1 MKNIKTKKLKTIKT
15 KIIKTKKLETKI
27 SKSKTTKFKTTKR
40 KIKRNVKDSVFTKI
54 FGEIEYAFELY
65 KTLHPEDKEV
75 TIDDVRIV
83 TLTNVLSNGLYN
95 DLGLLIKD
103 TLLFF
108 MEDQSSW
115 SINVLPR
122 GLLYTSGTYKNYID
136 EMKLNVYGT
145 KKVVLPKP
153 ELYVLYTGNKKIR
166 GGIYSLNEEF
176 FNNEAP
182 IDLKI
187 KVITSAKKG
196 SIVQQYIDFS
206 KRYDEF
212 MKNKNF
218 SEKSVLKFIDK
229 CIKDGILSKF
239 LSKNRREIMSIMSML
254 YDQDVVDKMREYETK
269 QEAREEGMEKGQ
281 LSTLSRLIKKGIITV
296 KDAASEL
303 GVTERTFKKKM
314 AML

>member
-1 MKNIKTKKLKTIKT
+1 MKNIKTKKLKTKATKT
-15 KIIKTKKLETKI
+15 KESKVKTLKVEKFKTKT

-65 KTLHPEDKEV
+65 KTLHPEDKNV
-75 TIDDVRIV
+75 TIDDIEIV
-83 TLTNVLSNGLYN
+83 TLTTILSNGLYN
-95 DLGLLIKD
+95 DLGLLIKN

-122 GLLYTSGTYKNYID
+122 GLLYTTETYKIYID
-136 EMKLNVYGT
+136 EKKLNVYGS
-145 KKVVLPKP
+145 KKIVLPKP
-153 ELYVLYTGNKKIR
+153 ELYVIYTGKKKIR

-212 MKNKNF
+212 MLNKNF

-229 CIKDGILSKF
+229 CIKDNILSEF

-269 QEAREEGMEKGQ
+269 QEAREEGREEGQNNAMNYFEKV
-281 LSTLSRLIKKGIITV
+281 LKKAKLDTKKTKRLWKV
-296 KDAASEL
+296 
-303 GVTERTFKKKM
+303 
-314 AML
+314 

>member
-1 MKNIKTKKLKTIKT
+1 MKNKKKIKIKNKTPI
-15 KIIKTKKLETKI
+15 
-27 SKSKTTKFKTTKR
+27 KSKTSKR

-65 KTLHPEDKEV
+65 KTLHPEDKDV
-75 TIDDVRIV
+75 TIDDVKIV
-83 TLTNVLSNGLYN
+83 TLTNILSNGLYN
-95 DLGLLIKD
+95 DLGLLIKN

-108 MEDQSSW
+108 MEDQSTW

-122 GLLYTSGTYKNYID
+122 SLLYVTGTYKNYID
-136 EMKLNVYGT
+136 EKKLNVYGT
-145 KKVVLPKP
+145 KKVVLPMP
-153 ELYVLYTGNKKIR
+153 ELYVIYTGKKKIR
-166 GGIYSLNEEF
+166 EGIYSLNEEF

-206 KRYDEF
+206 KQYDEF

-229 CIKDGILSKF
+229 CIKDGILSEF
-239 LSKNRREIMSIMSML
+239 LSKNRREIMITMSLL
-254 YDQDVVDKMREYETK
+254 YNQDVVDKMREYEIE
-269 QEAREEGMEKGQ
+269 QEAIEKGREEGREEGIEKGKIMNMIS
-281 LSTLSRLIKKGIITV
+281 LVKKKLIDIDVAIK
-296 KDAASEL
+296 EL
-303 GVTERTFKKKM
+303 GISETKFKKLM
-314 AML
+314 RTV